1 MSITLITIL
10 FSAGA
15 LLLGAGIGY
24 YLRLIIALGKK
35 RSIEI
40 DIKQMTV
47 AAKEE
52 AQKIVDEAKKTS
64 ETKLTELREE
74 EKKKENEFKETEKRL
89 IKKDE
94 FLDMR
99 QVELNKEIENVKI
112 KVEEIKKIQERV
124 LKVEEEK
131 KAELER
137 VAKLTE
143 GEAKEELLKDIEKK
157 YEEDILVR
165 IQKLENSN
173 QEKLELRAKE
183 ILATSIQRLASST

>member
-1 MSITLITIL
+1 MSILMIVIVSVVAL
-10 FSAGA
+10 FV
-15 LLLGAGIGY
+15 GAGIGY

-94 FLDMR
+94 FLDSR
-99 QVELNKEIENVKI
+99 QVE
-112 KVEEIKKIQERV
+112 
-124 LKVEEEK
+124 
-131 KAELER
+131 
-137 VAKLTE
+137 
-143 GEAKEELLKDIEKK
+143 
-157 YEEDILVR
+157 
-165 IQKLENSN
+165 
-173 QEKLELRAKE
+173 
-183 ILATSIQRLASST
+183 